1 MKKIAFIINKYVDI
15 ATGGEP
21 SIHTR
26 VINLLVEKGFQVDV
40 YCQHYLKTLDNSPVN
55 VYSFIDFNEEDYIKQ
70 ILDTKYDL
78 IFGGKKVLKYK
89 EIKPDIVSLHAH
101 SDLFQQKSKFGLL
114 YHIFKPRKKR
124 IKTESENF
132 IRNSKSKFIF
142 CSDILKKDY
151 SQICEVK
158 DFAVINPYPNF
169 IPKEGYEKS
178 KNDIFTFGISALGF
192 QNKGGYLTIKSAF
205 LLKLIGKKFKL
216 KIIYR
221 KKPAFEHK
229 LLVWL
234 LGLSKNIEFLQ
245 RQDDMSEFY
254 ESIDC
259 LILAS
264 QLESFGM
271 VALEASAYGLPVIAS
286 SNSGFSDLIVDGKNG
301 YVFKFDF
308 NRMFN
313 LFRKMKQAYDNKE
326 NLELV
331 ENIAKIKMNTI
342 DSYNA
347 EIYALIM
354 DCLEKKNN

>member
-1 MKKIAFIINKYVDI
+1 MSNKYL
-15 ATGGEP
+15 
-21 SIHTR
+21 R
-26 VINLLVEKGFQVDV
+26 F
-40 YCQHYLKTLDNSPVN
+40 
-55 VYSFIDFNEEDYIKQ
+55 
-70 ILDTKYDL
+70 
-78 IFGGKKVLKYK
+78 
-89 EIKPDIVSLHAH
+89 
-101 SDLFQQKSKFGLL
+101 
-114 YHIFKPRKKR
+114 
-124 IKTESENF
+124 
-132 IRNSKSKFIF
+132 
-142 CSDILKKDY
+142 
-151 SQICEVK
+151 
-158 DFAVINPYPNF
+158 
-169 IPKEGYEKS
+169 
-178 KNDIFTFGISALGF
+178 
-192 QNKGGYLTIKSAF
+192 
-205 LLKLIGKKFKL
+205 
-216 KIIYR
+216 
-221 KKPAFEHK
+221 AFEHK

-286 SNSGFSDLIVDGKNG
+286 SNSGFSDLIDDGKNG

-313 LFRKMKQAYDNKE
+313 LFRRMKQAYNNKE